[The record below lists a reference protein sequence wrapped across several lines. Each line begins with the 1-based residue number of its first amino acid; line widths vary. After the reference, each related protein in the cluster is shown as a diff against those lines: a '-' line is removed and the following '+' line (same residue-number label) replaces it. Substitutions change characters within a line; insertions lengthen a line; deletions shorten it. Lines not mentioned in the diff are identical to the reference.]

1 MIDFFEMH
9 NPDGTMLSCLRAD
22 GLPRGMSYTIKIRED
37 GWCESKSRAHG
48 NGSIRYYSHRT
59 YAEAQA
65 HALTWAKRK
74 IREATR
80 EAA

>member
-9 NPDGTMLSCLRAD
+9 NHDGTMLSCLRAD
-22 GLPRGMSYTIKIRED
+22 GLPRGMSYTIKIHDNGR
-37 GWCESKSRAHG
+37 CEAKSRAHG
-48 NGSIRYYSHRT
+48 NGSVRYYMHRT

-74 IREATR
+74 IREAAR